1 MSGKEFHASG
11 TGTLAALH
19 PSDASWATAVSMGG
33 ATKIEWC
40 DHTFN
45 PWWGCTEVSTL
56 CDHCYARALDVRWFK
71 GAHWGPAAPRRYF
84 GDSQWREHLS
94 GNASARAQYRRN
106 RVFCASMADVFDND
120 VERTLRERLWSLVA
134 RTPNLDWIIVTKR
147 IGNAAKMLPA
157 DWGTGYPNVWLVAS
171 VDQVALERDAPKL
184 LAIPAV
190 VHGISIEPQL
200 APVCLGNF
208 AQALQ
213 WVIVGGGIGRRS
225 PASFTSN
232 GHARPGCG
240 MCMQQERRSSLQNG
254 CKPFEPGRPVRF
266 LNDSRW
272 CRLHRGGRAQ
282 RPSSPAVS

>member
-1 MSGKEFHASG
+1 VVQGRPLG
-11 TGTLAALH
+11 TGST
-19 PSDASWATAVSMGG
+19 ASVFWRLTV
-33 ATKIEWC
+33 
-40 DHTFN
+40 
-45 PWWGCTEVSTL
+45 
-56 CDHCYARALDVRWFK
+56 ARALKWER
-71 GAHWGPAAPRRYF
+71 
-84 GDSQWREHLS
+84 L
-94 GNASARAQYRRN
+94 ARAQYRRN

-200 APVCLGNF
+200 APVRLGNF

-213 WVIVGGGIGRRS
+213 WVIVGGESGAG
-225 PASFTSN
+225 
-232 GHARPGCG
+232 ARPFHL
-240 MCMQQERRSSLQNG
+240 EWARSLIAECASSGTAIFVQKMG
-254 CKPFEPGRPVRF
+254 CKPFEQGRPVRF
-266 LNDSRW
+266 NDYA
-272 CRLHRGGRAQ
+272 GGDLTEW
-282 RPSSPAVS
+282 PSDLRVRQFPKAFAPIQFPLKRDGP